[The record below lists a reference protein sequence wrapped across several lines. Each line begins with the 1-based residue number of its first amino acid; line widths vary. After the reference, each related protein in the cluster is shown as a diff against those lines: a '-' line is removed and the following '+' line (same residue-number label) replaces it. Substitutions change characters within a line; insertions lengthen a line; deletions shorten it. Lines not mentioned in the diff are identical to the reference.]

1 MVIKWQDL
9 HTLTNL
15 HKDKGTIRF
24 TVDMELNKDYHPD
37 IASAKRWLK
46 AQLDD
51 IAYDNKDKP
60 TVLNIRVIEQTW

>member
-15 HKDKGTIRF
+15 HKDKDTIRF
-24 TVDMELNKDYHPD
+24 TVDIELNKDYHPD

-46 AQLDD
+46 AQL
-51 IAYDNKDKP
+51 KDKP

>member
-15 HKDKGTIRF
+15 HRDRGTIRF
-24 TVDMELNKDYHPD
+24 TVDIELNKDYHPD
-37 IASAKRWLK
+37 IASAGRWLK
-46 AQLDD
+46 AQL
-51 IAYDNKDKP
+51 KDKP